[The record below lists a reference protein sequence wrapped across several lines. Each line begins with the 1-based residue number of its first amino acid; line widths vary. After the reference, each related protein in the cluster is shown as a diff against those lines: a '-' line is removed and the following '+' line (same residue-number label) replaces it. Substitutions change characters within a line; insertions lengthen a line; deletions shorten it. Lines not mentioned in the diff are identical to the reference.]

1 MYVPVMGIN
10 GISEAFVQAV
20 ATEQQLARLSKF
32 MIFFSLIFVS
42 SGVLFMHFMHLGA
55 IGLVL
60 ANIVNLGSRIIYSWI
75 FISDYFLSKR
85 GDDLGKLDKL
95 ITVSSWL
102 PSKVVLLTFASGWA
116 ITRLSED
123 LIGWATLR
131 EKVMHIAVGGVAA
144 SFALA
149 SM

>member
-1 MYVPVMGIN
+1 
-10 GISEAFVQAV
+10 
-20 ATEQQLARLSKF
+20 
-32 MIFFSLIFVS
+32 
-42 SGVLFMHFMHLGA
+42 MHFMHLGA